1 MTVTEIQ
8 HMVGLRQNNEP
19 ELSFSE
25 EEEDEALDSPKMGQI
40 SKNPIL
46 KIFSVMGFVGL
57 GIGVLAMFLSLKPS
71 LDTAARSQAA
81 IPEAASE
88 KEKTKEEFLAE
99 ENAQLKAR
107 LAMVQ
112 QNDILAAE
120 TKVSSTLKEPKP
132 KLNPKTKLDPKPTE
146 KPTGTITQVAYE
158 QPSSPLRFVR
168 ERPQP
173 KEQKTTPKASL
184 VASKQVIPLMP
195 VPEVI
200 PENNYEDW
208 LALSNLG
215 YYSNLG
221 ESANSEEARS
231 GEGEPTS
238 QLLVEAPVEEEEEE
252 VASTKVLLGQKVKGS
267 LQTPIVWA
275 INNPQTRTLIRLDE
289 AIQSESEDVI
299 PEGTLLI
306 FTVRGVDGSGIVQ
319 GAITGFIKNNQ
330 IIQLPEDS
338 FILFARDAMPLVA
351 KNSNSRQQGSQIGRI
366 LTRAGLGALG
376 KTGELLNRPSSIS
389 SFTSSQGNFQSITSG
404 GTNYV
409 GSVLEGAAEPIID
422 ELEREAQRN
431 IDSSTNSNSPL
442 WQIKAGT
449 KVELIVVAPF

>member
-1 MTVTEIQ
+1 
-8 HMVGLRQNNEP
+8 
-19 ELSFSE
+19 
-25 EEEDEALDSPKMGQI
+25 
-40 SKNPIL
+40 
-46 KIFSVMGFVGL
+46 
-57 GIGVLAMFLSLKPS
+57 
-71 LDTAARSQAA
+71 
-81 IPEAASE
+81 
-88 KEKTKEEFLAE
+88 
-99 ENAQLKAR
+99 
-107 LAMVQ
+107 
-112 QNDILAAE
+112 
-120 TKVSSTLKEPKP
+120 
-132 KLNPKTKLDPKPTE
+132 
-146 KPTGTITQVAYE
+146 
-158 QPSSPLRFVR
+158 
-168 ERPQP
+168 
-173 KEQKTTPKASL
+173 
-184 VASKQVIPLMP
+184 